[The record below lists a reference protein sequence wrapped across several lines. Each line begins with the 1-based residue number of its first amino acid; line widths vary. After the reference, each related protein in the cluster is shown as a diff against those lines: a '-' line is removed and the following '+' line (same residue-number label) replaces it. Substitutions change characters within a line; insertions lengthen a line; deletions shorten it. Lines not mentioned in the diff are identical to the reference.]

1 MESKNISVRV
11 VTWQPPVKI
20 HYVQY
25 SNEIPIIFSIED
37 YTIPSGAEVRFYL
50 KKPSGLEIYNSCEI
64 DGQNIILKPTAQTFA
79 EHGNQV
85 GQIQVV
91 IGEDIL
97 VSFILEFVIEKNLIE
112 ESAIPSSNEFGVL
125 DELIKE
131 AQKAV
136 ADSNAA
142 TESANKAA
150 GEANTAAESANSA
163 AGEANTAAESANSAT
178 RTAREA
184 AAQASN
190 AATTAGEAADEAEKA
205 TKAANDAA
213 DRANEAAEAAGG
225 TYSMVSGTSLA
236 ADTDLNTVIDIGNYR
251 CTAPAM
257 VATLKNCPTTQT
269 FKLYLS
275 NTALF
280 EGGAYRTQELYDL
293 DGDKYERHTASDGQN
308 WTAWEKTFNSRDII
322 EIANGGTGASNRA
335 NAIQNLLKLP
345 DNTPPTADTPSAW
358 AEFGNFT
365 CYYGTGSTVINKP
378 SGYGTLI
385 QILQTVG
392 NALTIQQIW
401 LGQQYG
407 QMYVR
412 AGNNVGWNGSADV
425 DGGDAWRLHLDD
437 INTANYVVEQGTSGA
452 WTYRKWNDG
461 TSECWGSSVATYQ
474 TSSTE
479 GGLYYVLS
487 KAKLPTGLF
496 ISMPTSI
503 VTVYGNWI
511 GGASTGSGST
521 MSSLNIYTW
530 TPTSDAN
537 TRALSSQVHC
547 FGRWK

>member
-37 YTIPSGAEVRFYL
+37 YTIPSGAEARFYL

-79 EHGNQV
+79 EHGKQA

-91 IGEDIL
+91 IGDDIL
-97 VSFILEFVIEKNLIE
+97 VSFILEFAIERNLISD
-112 ESAIPSSNEFGVL
+112 SAIESSNEFGIL

-213 DRANEAAEAAGG
+213 DRANDAAEAAGG
-225 TYSMVSGTSLA
+225 TYSLVSGTPIA
-236 ADTDLNTVIDIGNYR
+236 ADTDLNTIIDTGNYR
-251 CTAPAM
+251 CTAPAT

-269 FKLYLS
+269 FKLYVS

-280 EGGAYRTQELYDL
+280 TGGTYKTQELYDL
-293 DGDKYERHTASDGQN
+293 DGDKYERHTASNGET
-308 WTAWEKTFNSRDII
+308 WTAWEKTFNSRDVIGL
-322 EIANGGTGASNRA
+322 ANGGTGTA
-335 NAIQNLLKLP
+335 NIGQQVGL
-345 DNTPPTADTPSAW
+345 
-358 AEFGNFT
+358 
-365 CYYGTGSTVINKP
+365 I
-378 SGYGTLI
+378 GYG
-385 QILQTVG
+385 
-392 NALTIQQIW
+392 N
-401 LGQQYG
+401 
-407 QMYVR
+407 
-412 AGNNVGWNGSADV
+412 NGSSLETLSSFDRGFLFSDGQGRSLPSYIDGSEAMSNMGIV
-425 DGGDAWRLHLDD
+425 DYVKQQGVSGNWR
-437 INTANYVVEQGTSGA
+437 
-452 WTYRKWNDG
+452 YRKWNSG
-461 TSECWGSSVATYQ
+461 FIEAWYRPTEKTTYSLTSQSGSAYYSNVGLEIPSAIGFQSNLHAIAAANGESGLVTVNISNI
-474 TSSTE
+474 TTTE
-479 GGLYYVLS
+479 ISFRPLGSLSMSWTGIISLYV
-487 KAKLPTGLF
+487 TGL
-496 ISMPTSI
+496 
-503 VTVYGNWI
+503 
-511 GGASTGSGST
+511 A
-521 MSSLNIYTW
+521 
-530 TPTSDAN
+530 
-537 TRALSSQVHC
+537 
-547 FGRWK
+547 

>member
-37 YTIPSGAEVRFYL
+37 YTIPSGAEARFYL

-79 EHGNQV
+79 EHGKQA

-91 IGEDIL
+91 IGDDIL
-97 VSFILEFVIEKNLIE
+97 VSFILEFAIERNLISD
-112 ESAIPSSNEFGVL
+112 SAIESSNEFGIL

-213 DRANEAAEAAGG
+213 DRANDAAEAAGG
-225 TYSMVSGTSLA
+225 TYSLVSGTPIA
-236 ADTDLNTVIDIGNYR
+236 ADTDLNTIIDTGNYR
-251 CTAPAM
+251 CTAPAT

-269 FKLYLS
+269 FKLYVS

-280 EGGAYRTQELYDL
+280 TGGTYKTQELYDL
-293 DGDKYERHTASDGQN
+293 DGDKYERHTASNGET
-308 WTAWEKTFNSRDII
+308 WTAWEKTFNSRDVIGL
-322 EIANGGTGASNRA
+322 ANGGTGTA
-335 NAIQNLLKLP
+335 NIGQQVGL
-345 DNTPPTADTPSAW
+345 
-358 AEFGNFT
+358 
-365 CYYGTGSTVINKP
+365 I
-378 SGYGTLI
+378 GYG
-385 QILQTVG
+385 
-392 NALTIQQIW
+392 N
-401 LGQQYG
+401 
-407 QMYVR
+407 
-412 AGNNVGWNGSADV
+412 NGSSLETLSSFDRGFLFSDGQGRSLPSYIDGSEAMSNMGIV
-425 DGGDAWRLHLDD
+425 DYVKQQGVSGNWR
-437 INTANYVVEQGTSGA
+437 
-452 WTYRKWNDG
+452 YRKWNSG
-461 TSECWGSSVATYQ
+461 FIEAWYRPTEKTTYSLTSQSGSAYYSNVGLEIPSAIGFQSNLHAIAAANGENGLVTVNISNI
-474 TSSTE
+474 TTTE
-479 GGLYYVLS
+479 ISFRPLGSLSMSWTGIISLYV
-487 KAKLPTGLF
+487 TGL
-496 ISMPTSI
+496 
-503 VTVYGNWI
+503 
-511 GGASTGSGST
+511 A
-521 MSSLNIYTW
+521 
-530 TPTSDAN
+530 
-537 TRALSSQVHC
+537 
-547 FGRWK
+547 

>member
-37 YTIPSGAEVRFYL
+37 YTIPSGAEARFYL

-79 EHGNQV
+79 EHGKQA

-91 IGEDIL
+91 IGDDIL
-97 VSFILEFVIEKNLIE
+97 VSFILEFAIERNLISD
-112 ESAIPSSNEFGVL
+112 SAIESSNEFGIL

-213 DRANEAAEAAGG
+213 DRANDAAEAAGG
-225 TYSMVSGTSLA
+225 TYSLVSGTPIA
-236 ADTDLNTVIDIGNYR
+236 ADTDLNTIIDTGNYR
-251 CTAPAM
+251 CTAPAT

-269 FKLYLS
+269 FKLYVS

-280 EGGAYRTQELYDL
+280 TGGTYKTQELYDL
-293 DGDKYERHTASDGQN
+293 DGDKYERHTASNGET
-308 WTAWEKTFNSRDII
+308 WTAWEKTFNSRDVIGL
-322 EIANGGTGASNRA
+322 ANGGTGTA
-335 NAIQNLLKLP
+335 NIGQQVGL
-345 DNTPPTADTPSAW
+345 
-358 AEFGNFT
+358 
-365 CYYGTGSTVINKP
+365 I
-378 SGYGTLI
+378 GYG
-385 QILQTVG
+385 
-392 NALTIQQIW
+392 N
-401 LGQQYG
+401 
-407 QMYVR
+407 
-412 AGNNVGWNGSADV
+412 NGSSLETLSSFDRGFLFSDGQGRSLPSYIDGSEAMSNMGIV
-425 DGGDAWRLHLDD
+425 DYVKQQGVSGNWR
-437 INTANYVVEQGTSGA
+437 
-452 WTYRKWNDG
+452 YRKWNSG
-461 TSECWGSSVATYQ
+461 FIEAWYRPTEKTTYSLTSQSGSAYYSNVALEIPSAIGFQSNLHAIAAANGESGLVTVNISNI
-474 TSSTE
+474 TTTE
-479 GGLYYVLS
+479 ISFRPLGSLSMSWTGIISLYV
-487 KAKLPTGLF
+487 TGL
-496 ISMPTSI
+496 
-503 VTVYGNWI
+503 
-511 GGASTGSGST
+511 A
-521 MSSLNIYTW
+521 
-530 TPTSDAN
+530 
-537 TRALSSQVHC
+537 
-547 FGRWK
+547 

>member
-37 YTIPSGAEVRFYL
+37 YTIPSGAEARFYL

-251 CTAPAM
+251 CTAPAT

-269 FKLYLS
+269 FKLYVS

-280 EGGAYRTQELYDL
+280 ESGAYRTQELYDL
-293 DGDKYERHTASDGQN
+293 DGDKYERHTTSDGQN
-308 WTAWEKTFNSRDII
+308 WTAWEKTFNSRDVIGL
-322 EIANGGTGASNRA
+322 ANGGTGTA
-335 NAIQNLLKLP
+335 NIGQQVGL
-345 DNTPPTADTPSAW
+345 
-358 AEFGNFT
+358 
-365 CYYGTGSTVINKP
+365 I
-378 SGYGTLI
+378 GYG
-385 QILQTVG
+385 
-392 NALTIQQIW
+392 N
-401 LGQQYG
+401 
-407 QMYVR
+407 
-412 AGNNVGWNGSADV
+412 NGSSLETLPSFDRGFLFSDGQGRSLPSYIDGSEAMSNMGIV
-425 DGGDAWRLHLDD
+425 DYVKQQGISGNWR
-437 INTANYVVEQGTSGA
+437 
-452 WTYRKWNDG
+452 YRKWNSG
-461 TSECWGSSVATYQ
+461 FIEAWYRPTKKVTYSLTSQSGSAYYSNADLEIPTTIGLRSNPHAIATA
-474 TSSTE
+474 TGES
-479 GGLYYVLS
+479 GL
-487 KAKLPTGLF
+487 
-496 ISMPTSI
+496 
-503 VTVYGNWI
+503 VTVNVSNLTTTEI
-511 GGASTGSGST
+511 SFRPL
-521 MSSLNIYTW
+521 SSLSMSW
-530 TPTSDAN
+530 TGIISFYVTGFA
-537 TRALSSQVHC
+537 
-547 FGRWK
+547 

>member
-37 YTIPSGAEVRFYL
+37 YTIPSGAEARFYL

-79 EHGNQV
+79 EHGKQA

-91 IGEDIL
+91 IGDDIL
-97 VSFILEFVIEKNLIE
+97 VSFILEFAIERNLISD
-112 ESAIPSSNEFGVL
+112 SAIESSNEFGIL

-142 TESANKAA
+142 TESANKAAGEANTAAESANKAA

-213 DRANEAAEAAGG
+213 DRANDAAEAAGG
-225 TYSMVSGTSLA
+225 TYSLVSGTPIA
-236 ADTDLNTVIDIGNYR
+236 ADTDLNTIIDTGNYR
-251 CTAPAM
+251 CTAPAT

-269 FKLYLS
+269 FKLYVS

-280 EGGAYRTQELYDL
+280 TGGTYKTQELYDL
-293 DGDKYERHTASDGQN
+293 DGDKYERHTASNGET
-308 WTAWEKTFNSRDII
+308 WTAWKKTFNSRDVIGL
-322 EIANGGTGASNRA
+322 ANGGTGTA
-335 NAIQNLLKLP
+335 NIGQQVGL
-345 DNTPPTADTPSAW
+345 
-358 AEFGNFT
+358 
-365 CYYGTGSTVINKP
+365 I
-378 SGYGTLI
+378 GYG
-385 QILQTVG
+385 
-392 NALTIQQIW
+392 N
-401 LGQQYG
+401 
-407 QMYVR
+407 
-412 AGNNVGWNGSADV
+412 NGSSLETLSSFDRGFLFSDGQGRSLPSYIDGSEAMSNMGIV
-425 DGGDAWRLHLDD
+425 DYVKQQGVSGNWR
-437 INTANYVVEQGTSGA
+437 
-452 WTYRKWNDG
+452 YRKWNSG
-461 TSECWGSSVATYQ
+461 FIEAWYRPTEKTTYSLTSQSGSAYYSNVGLEIPSAIGFQSNLHAIAAANGESGLVTVNISNI
-474 TSSTE
+474 TTTE
-479 GGLYYVLS
+479 ISFRPLGSLSMSWTGIISLYV
-487 KAKLPTGLF
+487 TGL
-496 ISMPTSI
+496 
-503 VTVYGNWI
+503 
-511 GGASTGSGST
+511 A
-521 MSSLNIYTW
+521 
-530 TPTSDAN
+530 
-537 TRALSSQVHC
+537 
-547 FGRWK
+547 

>member
-1 MESKNISVRV
+1 MESKSISLNVIK
-11 VTWQPPVKI
+11 WDPADII

-25 SNEIPIIFSIED
+25 STEIPIEFYIAD
-37 YTIPSGAEVRFYL
+37 YIIPSAATARFYL
-50 KKPSGLEIYNSCEI
+50 KKPSGLEIYNECPVS
-64 DGQNIILKPTAQTFA
+64 GQKVTLKPTAQTFA
-79 EHGNQV
+79 ESGRQN
-85 GQIQVV
+85 GQIQII

-97 VSFILEFVIEKNLIE
+97 VSFILKFDIERNLISD
-112 ESAIPSSNEFGVL
+112 SAIESSNEFGIL

-131 AQKAV
+131 AQKAISESGE
-136 ADSNAA
+136 ATTAA
-142 TESANKAA
+142 NEAAAAANKAA
-150 GEANTAAESANSA
+150 DKAEDVIKDANTAIGGAEIATEAANTAAR
-163 AGEANTAAESANSAT
+163 EANTSAQAASQAATAANK
-178 RTAREA
+178 A
-184 AAQASN
+184 AA
-190 AATTAGEAADEAEKA
+190 D
-205 TKAANDAA
+205 ANTAA
-213 DRANEAAEAAGG
+213 DRANDAAEAAGG

-236 ADTDLNTVIDIGNYR
+236 ADTDLNMVIDIGNYR
-251 CTAPAM
+251 CTSPTT

-269 FKLYLS
+269 FKLYVS

-280 EGGAYRTQELYDL
+280 ESGAYRTQELYDL
-293 DGDKYERHTASDGQN
+293 DGDKYERHTASSGEA

-322 EIANGGTGASNRA
+322 EIANGGTEASNRA
-335 NAIQNLLKLP
+335 TAIQNLLKLP
-345 DNTPPTADTPSAW
+345 DNTPPTADTPNAW

-365 CYYGTGSTVINKP
+365 CYYGTGSTIINKP

-385 QILQTVG
+385 QVLQTVG

-437 INTANYVVEQGTSGA
+437 VNTANYVVEQGTSGA
-452 WTYRKWNDG
+452 WTYRKWSDG
-461 TSECWGSSVATYQ
+461 TSECWGSNPATYQ

-479 GGLYYVLS
+479 GGLYYALS
-487 KAKLPTGLF
+487 KATLPSGLF
-496 ISMPTSI
+496 ISTPTSI